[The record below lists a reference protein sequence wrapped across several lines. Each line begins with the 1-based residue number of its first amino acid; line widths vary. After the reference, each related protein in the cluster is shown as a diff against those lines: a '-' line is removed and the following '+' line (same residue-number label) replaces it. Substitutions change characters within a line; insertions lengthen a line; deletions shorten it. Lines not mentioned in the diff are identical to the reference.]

1 MKGKLVFL
9 TLFIATLLG
18 FLTGSKVMLIFL
30 IVLIV
35 RILLLKNW
43 SLVIWLLLLT
53 FVFSLRL
60 QMFQRPAKP
69 TEVTQAVIFSDQFS
83 VNGDS
88 LSGQMRLK
96 KQVVRFNY
104 RLKNQTE
111 QKSWQSMSGMYAAKL
126 KIEEIKEFD
135 GPRNPAEFN
144 FSKYLAN
151 KGIFY
156 QVRVSEFQAI
166 EKVEATTLIDKINV
180 LRTQIIQKLTRLPK
194 WLRIHAQSLIV
205 GYTQSSDKDFLKIL
219 SSLGII
225 HLFSLSGLH
234 VLIILTI
241 VTKLTS
247 LLKIPREW
255 VETAMLMILPCYG
268 MLVGSKSGIWRAI
281 VLVMVG
287 IIVRKSKIAISR
299 LDLFSITMLI
309 CLFIYPFAIIEMGG
323 QLSFLLAFAILY
335 LYKESNFFEATLK
348 MNLVSLPIICYYTF
362 QVNWLTLLVNLI
374 FIPIFSYVILPITLL
389 SAFTTRWSFWQFINE
404 IFEKMYS
411 LLDYFASNPNFMLVT
426 GQISSWFVIILLT
439 ISLFLVESKTIF
451 NKYLCQYVI
460 LLLVCVGL
468 NKFPVFG
475 SVNLIDVGQ
484 GDSILIMTPFLR
496 KTYLIDTGG
505 KLQFNSKPWAQH
517 ESLNQVETST
527 IPYLRSKGI
536 SRIDR
541 LFLSHKDQ
549 DHIGNLET
557 LLAKFPVSEVNFG
570 IGLEQNKRIQN
581 LIKKYPQIKFVA
593 RKQGEV
599 IKDAINFQVL
609 WPKQKG
615 LGENKDSLTLLTK
628 IKDKNW
634 LFTGDL
640 DVASEKKILKD
651 YQFKVDYLKL
661 GHHGSKTSTSDE
673 LLAATKPKLGFISA
687 GVNNRYGH
695 PNKETLERL
704 EKHQVKYLNTAE
716 YGMISWYYNFFDD
729 KEEITTF
736 LKGDLFEDN

>member
-1 MKGKLVFL
+1 M
-9 TLFIATLLG
+9 
-18 FLTGSKVMLIFL
+18 
-30 IVLIV
+30 
-35 RILLLKNW
+35 KNW
-43 SLVIWLLLLT
+43 SMVIWLVLLT
-53 FVFSLRL
+53 TVFSFRL
-60 QMFQRPAKP
+60 QTFQVPNKP
-69 TEVTQAVIFSDQFS
+69 NVNQAVIFSDQIS
-83 VNGDS
+83 INGDS
-88 LSGQMRLK
+88 LSGQMHLEN
-96 KQVVRFNY
+96 QVVRFNY
-104 RLKNQTE
+104 RLKNQLE
-111 QKSWQSMSGMYAAKL
+111 QKNWQTLSGMYAVKSN
-126 KIEEIKEFD
+126 IEEVKTID

-144 FSKYLAN
+144 FGKYLAN

-156 QVRVSEFQAI
+156 RVRVKEFNSI
-166 EKVEATTLIDKINV
+166 EKITAVKIFDKINV
-180 LRTQIIQKLTRLPK
+180 LRTQIIKNLNQLPK

-241 VTKLTS
+241 VVKITS

-255 VETAMLMILPCYG
+255 VETAMLTVLPCYG
-268 MLVGSKSGIWRAI
+268 LLVGSKSGIWRAI

-287 IIVRKSKIAISR
+287 IIVKKASIAISR

-309 CLFIYPFAIIEMGG
+309 CLFIYPFAIVEMGG

-335 LYKESNFFEATLK
+335 LDQGANFFEATLK
-348 MNLVSLPIICYYTF
+348 MNLVSLPIICYYTY
-362 QVNWLTLLVNLI
+362 QINWLTLLVNLI
-374 FIPIFSYVILPITLL
+374 FIPIFSYLILPITLL
-389 SAFTTRWSFWQFINE
+389 SALTVHWSFWRFVNE

-411 LLDYFASNPNFMLVT
+411 LLDYFASDPNFMFVT
-426 GQISSWFVIILLT
+426 GQISSWFVIILLI

-451 NKYLCQYVI
+451 NKYLFQYVI
-460 LLLVCVGL
+460 LLLICVGL

-475 SVNLIDVGQ
+475 CVNIIDVGQ
-484 GDSILIMTPFLR
+484 GDSILLTTPFLR
-496 KTYLIDTGG
+496 KVYLIDTGG
-505 KLQFNSKPWAQH
+505 KVKFNSKPWTQH
-517 ESLNQVETST
+517 ESLNQVDTST
-527 IPYLRSKGI
+527 IPYLKSKGI
-536 SRIDR
+536 DRVDR

-570 IGLEQNKRIQN
+570 FGLEQNKRIKA
-581 LIKKYPQIKFVA
+581 LITKYPQIKFVG
-593 RKQGEV
+593 RKQGDV
-599 IKDAINFQVL
+599 INDAINFQVL
-609 WPKQKG
+609 WPKNKG

-628 IKDKNW
+628 IKDKSW

-640 DVASEKKILKD
+640 DIASEKKILKD
-651 YQFKVDYLKL
+651 YRFKVDYLKL

-673 LLAATKPKLGFISA
+673 LLTATKPKIGFISA

>member
-1 MKGKLVFL
+1 M
-9 TLFIATLLG
+9 
-18 FLTGSKVMLIFL
+18 
-30 IVLIV
+30 
-35 RILLLKNW
+35 KNW
-43 SLVIWLLLLT
+43 SMVIWIVLLT
-53 FVFSLRL
+53 TVFSFRL
-60 QMFQRPAKP
+60 QTFQVPNKP
-69 TEVTQAVIFSDQFS
+69 NVNQAVIFSDQIS
-83 VNGDS
+83 INGDS
-88 LSGQMRLK
+88 LSGQMHLEN
-96 KQVVRFNY
+96 QVVRFNY
-104 RLKNQTE
+104 RLKSQSE
-111 QKSWQSMSGMYAAKL
+111 QKNWQTLSGMYTVKPN
-126 KIEEIKEFD
+126 IEEVKTID
-135 GPRNPAEFN
+135 SPRNPAEFN
-144 FSKYLAN
+144 FGKYLAN

-156 QVRVSEFQAI
+156 RVRVKEFNSI
-166 EKVEATTLIDKINV
+166 EKITAVKIFDKINV
-180 LRTQIIQKLTRLPK
+180 LRTQIIKNLNQLPK

-241 VTKLTS
+241 VVKITS

-255 VETAMLMILPCYG
+255 VETAMLTVLPCYG
-268 MLVGSKSGIWRAI
+268 LLVGSKSGIWRAI

-287 IIVRKSKIAISR
+287 IIVKKASIAISR

-309 CLFIYPFAIIEMGG
+309 CLFIYPFAIVEMGG

-335 LYKESNFFEATLK
+335 LYQGANFFEATLK
-348 MNLVSLPIICYYTF
+348 MNLVSLPIICYYTY
-362 QVNWLTLLVNLI
+362 QINWLTLLVNLI
-374 FIPIFSYVILPITLL
+374 FIPIFSYLILPITLL
-389 SAFTTRWSFWQFINE
+389 SALTVHWSFWRFVNE

-411 LLDYFASNPNFMLVT
+411 LLDYFASDPNFMFVT
-426 GQISSWFVIILLT
+426 GQISSWFVIILLI

-451 NKYLCQYVI
+451 NKYLFQYVI

-475 SVNLIDVGQ
+475 CVNIIDVGQ
-484 GDSILIMTPFLR
+484 GDSILLTTPFLR
-496 KTYLIDTGG
+496 KVYLIDTGG
-505 KLQFNSKPWAQH
+505 KVKFNSKPWTQH
-517 ESLNQVETST
+517 ESLNQVDTST
-527 IPYLRSKGI
+527 IPYLKSKGI
-536 SRIDR
+536 DRVDR

-570 IGLEQNKRIQN
+570 FGLEQNKRIKA
-581 LIKKYPQIKFVA
+581 LITKYPQIKFVG
-593 RKQGEV
+593 RKQGDV
-599 IKDAINFQVL
+599 INDAINFQVL
-609 WPKQKG
+609 WPKNKG

-628 IKDKNW
+628 IKDKSW

-640 DVASEKKILKD
+640 DIASEKKILKD
-651 YQFKVDYLKL
+651 YHFKVDYLKL

-673 LLAATKPKLGFISA
+673 LLTATKPKIGFISA